1 MVAPPKRGNHGMAAA
16 IQLSSEIW
24 SIVDGPPR
32 MAPPP
37 MMMMMNSAAAERER
51 GSTMSPVKR
60 EARKKNSYGSP
71 RSRRV
76 ERQGPYLAG
85 RERSSPLSRE

>member
-1 MVAPPKRGNHGMAAA
+1 MVAPPKRGNHGTAAA

-37 MMMMMNSAAAERER
+37 MMMMNSAAAERER

-71 RSRRV
+71 RSIRV

-85 RERSSPLSRE
+85 REWSSPLSRE